1 MTSSSLLSH
10 PILRGPQKGM
20 AESCAPTVVLAKP
33 PISRGLS
40 LRANFSWTFVGN
52 SIYSAC
58 QWGALVALA
67 KLTSPVLVGQYSL
80 GVAIAMP
87 VISLTGLQLRSVI
100 ASDVRESYKFGEYAG
115 FRLFSTAL
123 AVLAILAIPLVLH
136 SGPLMTLLTF
146 VIGLSLAIENIS
158 DVYYARLQS
167 IDRMDRIAKSQILR
181 APLSLLALGLGVY
194 FTGRLSWGVAAM
206 VLVRTAVLL
215 GYDRRVHTQS
225 SEPLASN
232 SPESHAAFERLKEL
246 LQPRWELRRMVRIL
260 WLALPLGVVAM
271 LVNLNVNIPR
281 YFIQWKLGTRELGI
295 YSALAFLMSAGNLL
309 VNALAQAVFVHL
321 ARFYAEGR
329 RRAFVLL
336 LLKLLAIGTVLGVGG
351 IVVAWLAGAELLA
364 IIYRP
369 EYAVESRLLVWF
381 MVVAWIGYLGQF
393 LGGAMTSA
401 RLFVHQIPLFALG
414 VSVITLGSYW
424 LVPRMGLQGAI
435 VATMAGVLVQLL
447 ASVAVLG
454 YGLINLPEMRKEAA
468 TLA

>member
-1 MTSSSLLSH
+1 
-10 PILRGPQKGM
+10 M
-20 AESCAPTVVLAKP
+20 AESCSPTIVLAGP

-67 KLTSPVLVGQYSL
+67 KLSSPVLVGQYSL

-87 VISLTGLQLRSVI
+87 VISLTGLQIRSVI
-100 ASDVRESYKFGEYAG
+100 ASDVRETYKFGEYVG
-115 FRLFSTAL
+115 FRLLSIAL
-123 AVLAILAIPLVLH
+123 AVLVILAIPLVLH

-146 VIGLSLAIENIS
+146 VIGLSLAVENIS
-158 DVYYARLQS
+158 DVYYARLQY

-206 VLVRTAVLL
+206 VLVRVAVLL
-215 GYDRRVHTQS
+215 GYDRRVQTQS
-225 SEPLASN
+225 SEPLESH
-232 SPESHAAFERLKEL
+232 SPESRAAFEHLKEIL
-246 LQPRWELRRMVRIL
+246 RPRWELRKMCRIL
-260 WLALPLGVVAM
+260 WLALPLGIVAM

-309 VNALAQAVFVHL
+309 VNALAQAVFVRL
-321 ARFYAEGR
+321 ARLYAEGR
-329 RRAFVLL
+329 RRAFVFLI
-336 LLKLLAIGTVLGVGG
+336 LKLLAIGTVLGVGG
-351 IVVAWLAGAELLA
+351 ILVAWIAGARLLA

-369 EYAVESRLLVWF
+369 EYATESRLLVWF

-414 VSVITLGSYW
+414 VSIITLGSYW

-435 VATMAGVLVQLL
+435 VASMAGVLVQLL

-454 YGLINLPEMRKEAA
+454 YGLIHLPKVRREA
-468 TLA
+468 TSLA